1 MKGTYKFGFY
11 TGGSEYMVRWDKE
24 YDLYYLYRI
33 EYEDEA
39 ILVHTSVSEKNM
51 EAYLED
57 LRYANMDYDL
67 NL

>member
-1 MKGTYKFGFY
+1 MKGIYRFGFY
-11 TGGSEYMVRWDKE
+11 TGGSEYMVREDKK

-33 EYEDEA
+33 ECDEA

-57 LRYANMDYDL
+57 LRYQNMDYDL